1 MIIQSISM
9 AFEKISQKWKLFLE
23 KENEANSQKE
33 SEICENLSSEELSLA
48 TFINF
53 QPNSPSFKYFE

>member
-23 KENEANSQKE
+23 ERNEANSQKE
-33 SEICENLSSEELSLA
+33 SEICNHLSSEELSLA

-53 QPNSPSFKYFE
+53 QPNSPSFMYFD